1 MIERILKQNIE
12 KELFK
17 GKAIILMGS
26 RQTGKTTI
34 LMEMFPENEETL
46 WMRGDDIGDQSR
58 LENMTTPMF
67 RQFLKGKKILVIDE
81 AQRVK
86 DIGLRM
92 KLVTDYIKEVQ
103 LVATGSSAFELA
115 NRLNEPLTGRKWEHK
130 LYPLSFGEMVA
141 HHGLWDEM
149 RLLRHRLI
157 YGYYP
162 EVVTSEG
169 SENKVLQQLTE
180 SYLYKDI
187 FTLGLVKKS
196 DKLVTLLKAL
206 SYQVGSQVSYSELAG
221 TVGIDSKTVEAYIDV
236 LEQAYI
242 IFRLPS
248 FSRNQRNELK
258 HSRKVYFYDNGVRN
272 ALINSFNP
280 VEERGDMGILWEN
293 FIIAE
298 RMKHNEYYS
307 HYSNRYFWRTRTQ
320 QEIDYIEEFDGKLHA
335 YEFKWNTRK
344 KTKQPNSFAEAYPDA
359 EFKVITPDNLYEFL
373 LPEHM

>member
-141 HHGLWDEM
+141 HHGLWY
-149 RLLRHRLI
+149 HI
-157 YGYYP
+157 IHP
-162 EVVTSEG
+162 
-169 SENKVLQQLTE
+169 
-180 SYLYKDI
+180 
-187 FTLGLVKKS
+187 FVK
-196 DKLVTLLKAL
+196 
-206 SYQVGSQVSYSELAG
+206 
-221 TVGIDSKTVEAYIDV
+221 
-236 LEQAYI
+236 
-242 IFRLPS
+242 
-248 FSRNQRNELK
+248 
-258 HSRKVYFYDNGVRN
+258 
-272 ALINSFNP
+272 
-280 VEERGDMGILWEN
+280 
-293 FIIAE
+293 
-298 RMKHNEYYS
+298 
-307 HYSNRYFWRTRTQ
+307 
-320 QEIDYIEEFDGKLHA
+320 
-335 YEFKWNTRK
+335 
-344 KTKQPNSFAEAYPDA
+344 
-359 EFKVITPDNLYEFL
+359 
-373 LPEHM
+373 